1 MSATEDR
8 NVVADLRAAKGESK
22 ARKSRS
28 LLPLPPPEPGADR
41 DQFAAWLTVALGLG
55 ADPIARAE
63 RFGRHEDA
71 RMVIVLRSKQRI
83 TFERQADAFDARRL
97 VRVIVTATGAIV
109 PPYAYSDALQI
120 ASAIVRLAET
130 LADDDGRAEAAE
142 WGRQFLDG
150 ARRNA
155 ITVDGIDTAAGR
167 YSALSALV
175 NWTPPTD
182 LPPYTPAAERA
193 ALIVDSSHGTRLLRV
208 SAFAAHVRGLAGRP
222 LSWPALHGRMV
233 EVGWEHRGEV
243 EQRQPGAHGRVKVH
257 VYAVPGGWEGE

>member
-1 MSATEDR
+1 MSAEDR
-8 NVVADLRAAKGESK
+8 PVVSALRDAKEAK
-22 ARKSRS
+22 APGRKSRS
-28 LLPLPPPEPGADR
+28 LLPSPPPDPGAER
-41 DQFAAWLTVALGLG
+41 EQVAAWLTVAFGLG
-55 ADPIARAE
+55 ADPIVRAE

-71 RMVIVLRSKQRI
+71 RMVIVLRSKQRV

-109 PPYAYSDALQI
+109 PPYAYSDALQL

-142 WGRQFLDG
+142 WGRQFLDA
-150 ARRNA
+150 ARGNA
-155 ITVDGIDTAAGR
+155 IYIEGLDTPAGR
-167 YSALSALV
+167 YGALSALV
-175 NWTPPTD
+175 SWTPPTD

-193 ALIVDSSHGTRLLRV
+193 ALIVDSAHGTRLLRV

-243 EQRQPGAHGRVKVH
+243 EQRQPNGHGRVKVH